1 MSDTLILNL
10 SALIALLPLSLF
22 FRGKPK
28 SQSAL
33 FWLLLL
39 VAVVGPGI
47 LLVVGSQDGWHSDL
61 SGSIW
66 ITIVASLALYS
77 LISITIQ
84 ESWRLGIIFAPYMF
98 ILGLFA
104 VIWAAIG
111 NGAAANQ
118 PLSVSGWV
126 ALHIFVSV
134 TTYALVT
141 IAAVAALAAGI
152 QERALKAR
160 QQPSWGRELPSLADC
175 DRLVMKTLILGE
187 AVLALGMLSGM
198 ALYYTETDALFA
210 FNHKSVLALSAF
222 VVIGGLLIAH
232 FKSGLRGR
240 KAARVVLLVYLLLT
254 LSYPGVKIV
263 TDVILAG

>member
-10 SALIALLPLSLF
+10 SGLIALLPLSLF
-22 FRGKPK
+22 FKGKPK
-28 SQSAL
+28 APRSL

-39 VAVVGPGI
+39 AAIAGSGI
-47 LLVVGSQDGWHSDL
+47 LLVIGSRDGWHTDL
-61 SGSIW
+61 STSIW
-66 ITIVASLALYS
+66 ITIFASLNVYLLVS
-77 LISITIQ
+77 LTVR
-84 ESWRLGIIFAPYMF
+84 ESWRLGVLFAPYMF
-98 ILGLFA
+98 LLGLFA
-104 VIWAAIG
+104 LVWAAIG
-111 NGAAANQ
+111 TEDPTLQ
-118 PLSVSGWV
+118 TKPISGWI

-160 QQPSWGRELPSLADC
+160 LQSSWGNELPSLADC
-175 DRLVMKTLILGE
+175 DQMVMKTLIIGE
-187 AVLALGMLSGM
+187 AVLALGMLTGM
-198 ALYYTETDALFA
+198 ALYYTETNTLIA
-210 FNHKSVLALSAF
+210 FNHKSILALSAF

-240 KAARVVLLVYLLLT
+240 KAARIVLLIYLLLT

-263 TDVILAG
+263 TDVILTG